1 MFNTTTTTNSNAN
14 SSTWRRKICVLWLA
28 MLGLVA
34 LALPFGSGCDETQVR
49 EALSAAQQ
57 AAEDLDP
64 WTKFC
69 LINSSAEDFA
79 ACEAGT
85 VE

>member
-1 MFNTTTTTNSNAN
+1 MTIKKQNRKQCTTGPSML
-14 SSTWRRKICVLWLA
+14 RKTGVLWLA
-28 MLGLVA
+28 MLGLLA
-34 LALPFGSGCDETQVR
+34 TALPFGSGCDEEQIR
-49 EALSAAQQ
+49 ELVAEARQT
-57 AAEDLDP
+57 AEDLDP

-79 ACEAGT
+79 ACEAGH

>member
-1 MFNTTTTTNSNAN
+1 MFTKLTMTNSDAN
-14 SSTWRRKICVLWLA
+14 RSTWRRKTGVLWLT

-49 EALSAAQQ
+49 EALTAAQQ

-79 ACEAGT
+79 ACEAGH